1 MRALR
6 VVLAIALLATTV
18 FVVASGIAALPY
30 WENEPCISSLSETGP
45 GTTWATQL
53 VPYGTRCEREVPG
66 AVETVQVLAPS
77 AGELIAWLV
86 VIAAVLALV
95 VRFRRHASARGAALA
110 AGVLGLFGLLAHQGN
125 GVAPMIGAVVLGAP
139 LVLAGDRVLR
149 PRASSPTSLA
159 LCATL
164 PLVTLAV
171 WFTPGLMGYEEV
183 AAVLAA
189 LAGAG
194 TAAAVERL
202 GPRFDLSSPSSRP
215 RPG

>member
-1 MRALR
+1 VHAPR
-6 VVLAIALLATTV
+6 VVLALVLLATTV
-18 FVVASGIAALPY
+18 FVVGSGIAAIPY

-53 VPYGTRCEREVPG
+53 VPYGTRCEREVRG
-66 AVETVQVLAPS
+66 GTETVQVLAPGT
-77 AGELIAWLV
+77 GELIAWLI
-86 VIAAVLALV
+86 VIAVVFGLAA
-95 VRFRRHASARGAALA
+95 RHRRSARARGVALA
-110 AGVLGLFGLLAHQGN
+110 AGVLGLFGLLAHQGE
-125 GVAPMIGAVVLGAP
+125 GVAPMVGAVVLGAP

-149 PRASSPTSLA
+149 PQASWLTSLA

-164 PLVTLAV
+164 PLVVLAV
-171 WFTPGLMGYEEV
+171 WFAPGLMGYEEV
-183 AAVLAA
+183 AAALAA